1 MKRNSTMSLFAAM
14 LLLTGSGCILMT
26 GCQKDYDGQI
36 EILRNQIEN
45 GDVNVNNL
53 LEKVKLIEKQIE
65 TLQEVA
71 KEHAEFKESISK
83 LIKDLEATKNELE
96 GKIAELQKAM
106 EENDQNIKN
115 MIEQAVQEFDKKL
128 LELSK
133 EIDAEI
139 SAKYNELDGRIRKLE
154 EQYESLQEKQNA
166 TEKAIS
172 DLKEEIANLKESQ
185 LEEKQK
191 LENAL
196 KQLEELN
203 QKLTDNLERIDGKLE
218 ELDNA
223 AKENAQNL
231 EQLREDTKN
240 DILNLKNE
248 VDGKINEIDTQL
260 EGISDA
266 VSELQNTVQ
275 KLNTRYDELDK
286 RINKLIDDYDA
297 QIEKIWEAINNGGG
311 TTDPELS
318 KLVEQLQN
326 DLNDLQAKV
335 AELNAKYLSIESLY
349 GKLDERM
356 GNVEG
361 IVKDHTAR
369 ISALEKQLDALGVRV
384 TDLEKQ
390 IKQMEQI
397 YNDAIADIENR
408 LNSLENGSVPPAD
421 LSQIKQML
429 NELQAYVNKNTND
442 ILQLKGDQEKQAALL
457 SALESKMNAGFLAL
471 NNNYYALSG
480 RVDEIYK
487 RLEDALAELSDLGQ
501 LKADVLKNQ
510 KDILDLQT
518 KYDELNGKMDK
529 FVTITEVENMLA
541 DYYNKEQIDNMFAA
555 VYARLDNLP
564 NKDEMD
570 KLIEEA
576 TKEIKD
582 QLALM
587 QGEINELKNKCTE
600 LEAKVDR
607 LFNRIQSMVIIPQYS
622 SNEEV
627 ELRSRESNTYE
638 LNVNVKIN
646 PADVLNEVTAL
657 EGYFHIDSR
666 EAIPT
671 RGAGDAGPAFT
682 VEKVAVKDA
691 AEGIFTVTATCEL
704 TTVNPMTLPFAVAVE
719 FKNSNNNRSTDYKGV
734 RYVPA
739 DSEDQTTY
747 TFTSGTGETVY
758 TKADLGLS
766 NFTEADIYQH
776 DVLEKTMNQGSTVTQ
791 ITVDKPVFEKIV
803 GSSEENPNYKN
814 LPVSYSMGNIYDK
827 DGTARPELINY
838 IQVDAHNGTIS
849 MKASLTPGVTTDD
862 LTGYRVVI
870 GLQARENGI
879 NYGKP
884 AYMCV
889 ELVQKLPVITFK
901 TKRL

>member
-53 LEKVKLIEKQIE
+53 LEKIELIEKQII
-65 TLQEVA
+65 TLQEAA

-83 LIKDLEATKNELE
+83 LIKDLETTKNELE

-154 EQYESLQEKQNA
+154 EQYQSLQEKQNA

-191 LENAL
+191 L
-196 KQLEELN
+196 
-203 QKLTDNLERIDGKLE
+203 
-218 ELDNA
+218 
-223 AKENAQNL
+223 ENAQNL

-266 VSELQNTVQ
+266 VSELQDTVQ
-275 KLNTRYDELDK
+275 NLNTRYDELDK
-286 RINKLIDDYDA
+286 RINKLIGDYDA
-297 QIEKIWEAINNGGG
+297 QIEKIWDTINNGGG

-318 KLVEQLQN
+318 KLVAQLQK
-326 DLNDLQAKV
+326 DLNDLQTKV
-335 AELNAKYLSIESLY
+335 AELNEKYLSIESLY

-356 GNVEG
+356 GNVES

-390 IKQMEQI
+390 VEQMKQI
-397 YNDAIADIENR
+397 YDDAIADIENR

-429 NELQAYVNKNTND
+429 NELQAYVNKNIND
-442 ILQLKGDQEKQAALL
+442 ILQLKDNQAQQAGLL

-471 NNNYYALSG
+471 NNNYNALSG

-487 RLEDALAELSDLGQ
+487 RLEDALAALPDLGQ

-541 DYYNKEQIDNMFAA
+541 DYYNKEEINQLLAGIYEQLGN
-555 VYARLDNLP
+555 VP
-564 NKDEMD
+564 NRDEMN

-587 QGEINELKNKCTE
+587 QGEIDELKNKCTE
-600 LEAKVDR
+600 LEEKVDR

-627 ELRSRESNTYE
+627 ELKPREGNKYE

-704 TTVNPMTLPFAVAVE
+704 PTVDPVTHKMPFTVAVE
-719 FKNSNNNRSTDYKGV
+719 FENSNNNRSTSYKGV

-739 DSEDQTTY
+739 QSEDQTTY
-747 TFTSGTGETVY
+747 EFKSGTEVVR

-766 NFTEADIYQH
+766 LFAEEDIYKHAVLGEVKNVDTKVIQIVDKKSVFAT
-776 DVLEKTMNQGSTVTQ
+776 DVL
-791 ITVDKPVFEKIV
+791 
-803 GSSEENPNYKN
+803 GSSTANESNQNI
-814 LPVSYSMGNIYDK
+814 PVVYSMGNIYDEAGK
-827 DGTARPELINY
+827 PQPDLVNY
-838 IQVDAHNGTIS
+838 IKVDTNDGALS
-849 MKASLTPGVTTDD
+849 MGLALDPSHVTDD
-862 LTGYRVVI
+862 LTGYKVVI
-870 GLQARENGI
+870 GLQARKDGI
-879 NYGKP
+879 NYGEP
-884 AYMCV
+884 AYICV
-889 ELVQKLPVITFK
+889 ELQKK
-901 TKRL
+901 

>member
-53 LEKVKLIEKQIE
+53 LEKIELIEKQII
-65 TLQEVA
+65 TLQEAA

-83 LIKDLEATKNELE
+83 LIKDLETTKNELE

-154 EQYESLQEKQNA
+154 EQYQSLQEKQNA

-266 VSELQNTVQ
+266 VSKLQDTVRN
-275 KLNTRYDELDK
+275 LNTRYDELDK

-297 QIEKIWEAINNGGG
+297 QIEKIWDAIKDINNGGG

-326 DLNDLQAKV
+326 DLKDLQAKV
-335 AELNAKYLSIESLY
+335 AELNEKYLSIESLY

-369 ISALEKQLDALGVRV
+369 ISALQKQLDALGVRV

-390 IKQMEQI
+390 VEQMKQF
-397 YNDAIADIENR
+397 YDDAIADIENR

-442 ILQLKGDQEKQAALL
+442 ILELKDNQAQQAGLL

-471 NNNYYALSG
+471 NNNYNALSG
-480 RVDEIYK
+480 RVDDIYK
-487 RLEDALAELSDLGQ
+487 RLEDALAALPDLGQ

-529 FVTITEVENMLA
+529 FVTIKEVENMLA

-600 LEAKVDR
+600 LEEKVDR

-627 ELRSRESNTYE
+627 ELKPREGNKYE

-704 TTVNPMTLPFAVAVE
+704 PTVDPVTHKMPFTVAVE
-719 FKNSNNNRSTDYKGV
+719 FENSNNNRSTSYKGV

-739 DSEDQTTY
+739 QSEDQTTY
-747 TFTSGTGETVY
+747 EFKSGTEVVR

-766 NFTEADIYQH
+766 LFAEEDIYKH
-776 DVLEKTMNQGSTVTQ
+776 AVLGEVKN
-791 ITVDKPVFEKIV
+791 VDKNIIQIV
-803 GSSEENPNYKN
+803 DN
-814 LPVSYSMGNIYDK
+814 LPVFATEVLGSSTANESNQNIPVVYSLGIIYDEAGKPQPDLVNYIKVDTHDGALSMGLALD
-827 DGTARPELINY
+827 PSH
-838 IQVDAHNGTIS
+838 V
-849 MKASLTPGVTTDD
+849 TDD
-862 LTGYRVVI
+862 LTGYKVVI
-870 GLQARENGI
+870 GLQARKDGI
-879 NYGKP
+879 NYGEP
-884 AYMCV
+884 AYICV
-889 ELVQKLPVITFK
+889 ELQKK
-901 TKRL
+901 

>member
-172 DLKEEIANLKESQ
+172 NLKEEIANLKESQ

-471 NNNYYALSG
+471 NNNYNALSG

-889 ELVQKLPVITFK
+889 ELVQKTTGNNF
-901 TKRL
+901 

>member
-45 GDVNVNNL
+45 GDVNVDNL
-53 LEKVKLIEKQIE
+53 LEKIELIEKQIV
-65 TLQEVA
+65 TLQEAA

-83 LIKDLEATKNELE
+83 LIKDLETTKNELE

-154 EQYESLQEKQNA
+154 EQYQSLQEKQNA

-203 QKLTDNLERIDGKLE
+203 QKLTDNLERIDSKLE

-266 VSELQNTVQ
+266 VSELQDTVRN
-275 KLNTRYDELDK
+275 LNTRYDELDK
-286 RINKLIDDYDA
+286 RINKLIGDYDA
-297 QIEKIWEAINNGGG
+297 QIEKIWDTIKDINNGGD
-311 TTDPELS
+311 TTAPELP

-326 DLNDLQAKV
+326 DLKDLQAIVK
-335 AELNAKYLSIESLY
+335 ELNAKYLSIESLY
-349 GKLDERM
+349 GKLGERM
-356 GNVEG
+356 GNVES

-369 ISALEKQLDALGVRV
+369 ISALKEQLDALGVRV

-390 IKQMEQI
+390 VEQMKQI
-397 YNDAIADIENR
+397 YDDAIADIKKR

-421 LSQIKQML
+421 LSQIKQKL

-471 NNNYYALSG
+471 NNNYNALSG

-487 RLEDALAELSDLGQ
+487 RLEDALAELPDLGK

-510 KDILDLQT
+510 KDILDLQE
-518 KYDELNGKMDK
+518 KYNELNGKMDK
-529 FVTITEVENMLA
+529 FVTIEEVENMLA
-541 DYYNKEQIDNMFAA
+541 DYYNKKEIDEKFAMVYEQLNNI
-555 VYARLDNLP
+555 P

-600 LEAKVDR
+600 LEEKVDR

-627 ELRSRESNTYE
+627 ELKPREGNKYE

-704 TTVNPMTLPFAVAVE
+704 PTVDPVTHKMPFTVAVE
-719 FKNSNNNRSTDYKGV
+719 FENSNNNRSTSYKGV

-739 DSEDQTTY
+739 QSEDQTTY
-747 TFTSGTGETVY
+747 EFKSGTEVVR

-766 NFTEADIYQH
+766 AFAEEDIYKH
-776 DVLEKTMNQGSTVTQ
+776 AVLGEVKNVDTKVIQ
-791 ITVDKPVFEKIV
+791 IVD
-803 GSSEENPNYKN
+803 N
-814 LPVSYSMGNIYDK
+814 LPVFATEVLGSSTANESNQNIPVVYSLGIIYDEAGKPQPDLPNYIKVDMHNGALSMG
-827 DGTARPELINY
+827 
-838 IQVDAHNGTIS
+838 
-849 MKASLTPGVTTDD
+849 LTLDPSRVTDD
-862 LTGYRVVI
+862 LTGYKVVI
-870 GLQARENGI
+870 GLQARKDGI
-879 NYGKP
+879 NYGEP
-884 AYMCV
+884 AYICV
-889 ELVQKLPVITFK
+889 ELQKK
-901 TKRL
+901 

>member
-45 GDVNVNNL
+45 GDVNVDNL
-53 LEKVKLIEKQIE
+53 LEKIELIEKQIV
-65 TLQEVA
+65 TLQEAA

-83 LIKDLEATKNELE
+83 LIKDLETTKNELE

-115 MIEQAVQEFDKKL
+115 MIEQTVQEFDKKL

-154 EQYESLQEKQNA
+154 EQYQSLQEKQNA

-203 QKLTDNLERIDGKLE
+203 QKLTDNLERIDSKLE

-266 VSELQNTVQ
+266 VNKLQDTVQ
-275 KLNTRYDELDK
+275 NLNTRYDELDK

-297 QIEKIWEAINNGGG
+297 QIEKIWDAIKDINNGGG

-326 DLNDLQAKV
+326 DLKDLQAKV
-335 AELNAKYLSIESLY
+335 AELNEKYLSIESLY

-356 GNVEG
+356 GNVES

-390 IKQMEQI
+390 VKQMEQI

-442 ILQLKGDQEKQAALL
+442 ILQLKDNQAQQAVLL
-457 SALESKMNAGFLAL
+457 SELESKMNAGFLAL
-471 NNNYYALSG
+471 NNNYNALSG
-480 RVDEIYK
+480 RVDDIYK
-487 RLEDALAELSDLGQ
+487 RLEDALAALPDLGQ

-518 KYDELNGKMDK
+518 KYDELNGKIDK

-600 LEAKVDR
+600 LEEKVDR

-627 ELRSRESNTYE
+627 ELKPREGNKYE

-691 AEGIFTVTATCEL
+691 AEGIFTITATCEL
-704 TTVNPMTLPFAVAVE
+704 PTVDPVTHKMPFTVAVE
-719 FKNSNNNRSTDYKGV
+719 FENSNNNRSTSYKGV

-739 DSEDQTTY
+739 QSEDQTTY
-747 TFTSGTGETVY
+747 EFKSGTEVVR

-766 NFTEADIYQH
+766 LFAGEDIYKH
-776 DVLEKTMNQGSTVTQ
+776 AVLGEEKN
-791 ITVDKPVFEKIV
+791 VDKNIIQIV
-803 GSSEENPNYKN
+803 DN
-814 LPVSYSMGNIYDK
+814 LPVFATEVLGSSTANESNQNIPVVYSLGIIYDEAGKPQPDLVNYIKVDMHNGALSMGLALD
-827 DGTARPELINY
+827 PSH
-838 IQVDAHNGTIS
+838 V
-849 MKASLTPGVTTDD
+849 TDD
-862 LTGYRVVI
+862 LTGYKVVI
-870 GLQARENGI
+870 GLQARKDGI
-879 NYGKP
+879 NYGEP
-884 AYMCV
+884 AYICV
-889 ELVQKLPVITFK
+889 ELQKK
-901 TKRL
+901 

>member
-53 LEKVKLIEKQIE
+53 LEKIELIEKQII
-65 TLQEVA
+65 TLQEAA

-83 LIKDLEATKNELE
+83 LIKTKNELE

-154 EQYESLQEKQNA
+154 EQYQSLQEKQNA

-266 VSELQNTVQ
+266 VSKLQDTVQ
-275 KLNTRYDELDK
+275 NLNTRYDELDK

-297 QIEKIWEAINNGGG
+297 QIEKIWDAIKDINNGGG

-326 DLNDLQAKV
+326 DLKDLQAKV
-335 AELNAKYLSIESLY
+335 AELNEKYLSIESLY

-369 ISALEKQLDALGVRV
+369 ISALQKQLDALGVRV

-390 IKQMEQI
+390 VEQMKQF
-397 YNDAIADIENR
+397 YDDAIADIENR

-429 NELQAYVNKNTND
+429 NELQAYVNKNIND
-442 ILQLKGDQEKQAALL
+442 ILQLKDNQAQQAGLL

-471 NNNYYALSG
+471 NNNYNALSG
-480 RVDEIYK
+480 RVDDIYK
-487 RLEDALAELSDLGQ
+487 RLEDALAALPDLGQ

-518 KYDELNGKMDK
+518 KYDELNGKIDK

-600 LEAKVDR
+600 LEEKVDR

-627 ELRSRESNTYE
+627 ELKPREGNKYE

-704 TTVNPMTLPFAVAVE
+704 PTVDPVTHKMPFTVAVE
-719 FKNSNNNRSTDYKGV
+719 FENSNNNRSTSYKGV

-739 DSEDQTTY
+739 QSEDQTTY
-747 TFTSGTGETVY
+747 EFKSGTEVVR

-766 NFTEADIYQH
+766 LFAGEDIYKH
-776 DVLEKTMNQGSTVTQ
+776 AVLGEEKN
-791 ITVDKPVFEKIV
+791 VDKNIIQIV
-803 GSSEENPNYKN
+803 DN
-814 LPVSYSMGNIYDK
+814 LPVFATEVLGSSTANESNQNIPVVYSLGIIYDEAGKPQPDLVNYIKVDMHNGALSMGLALD
-827 DGTARPELINY
+827 PSH
-838 IQVDAHNGTIS
+838 V
-849 MKASLTPGVTTDD
+849 TDD
-862 LTGYRVVI
+862 LTGYKVVI
-870 GLQARENGI
+870 GLQARKDGI
-879 NYGKP
+879 NYGEP
-884 AYMCV
+884 AYICV
-889 ELVQKLPVITFK
+889 ELQKK
-901 TKRL
+901 

>member
-14 LLLTGSGCILMT
+14 MLLTGSGCILMT
-26 GCQKDYDGQI
+26 SCQKDYDGQI

-65 TLQEVA
+65 TLQEAA

-115 MIEQAVQEFDKKL
+115 MIEQTVQEFDKKL

-154 EQYESLQEKQNA
+154 EQYQSLQEKQNA

-260 EGISDA
+260 EGISNA
-266 VSELQNTVQ
+266 VSELQDTVQ

-297 QIEKIWEAINNGGG
+297 QIEKIWETINNGGG

-318 KLVEQLQN
+318 KLVAQLQK
-326 DLNDLQAKV
+326 DLNDLQTKV
-335 AELNAKYLSIESLY
+335 KELNNKYLSIESLY

-390 IKQMEQI
+390 IKLMEQI

-471 NNNYYALSG
+471 NNNYNALSG

-487 RLEDALAELSDLGQ
+487 RLEDALAELPDLGQ

-704 TTVNPMTLPFAVAVE
+704 TTVNPMALPFAVAVE

-747 TFTSGTGETVY
+747 TFTSGTGEAVH

-803 GSSEENPNYKN
+803 GSSKENTNYKN

-838 IQVDAHNGTIS
+838 IQVYAHNGTIS

-889 ELVQKLPVITFK
+889 ELVQKTTGNNI
-901 TKRL
+901 

>member
-65 TLQEVA
+65 TLQEAA

-83 LIKDLEATKNELE
+83 LIKDLETTKNELE

-115 MIEQAVQEFDKKL
+115 MIEQTVQEFDKKL

-154 EQYESLQEKQNA
+154 EQYQSLQEKQNA

-266 VSELQNTVQ
+266 VSKLQDTVRN
-275 KLNTRYDELDK
+275 LNTRYDELDK

-297 QIEKIWEAINNGGG
+297 QIEKIWDAIKDINNGGG

-326 DLNDLQAKV
+326 DLKDLQAKV
-335 AELNAKYLSIESLY
+335 AELNEKYLSIESLY

-369 ISALEKQLDALGVRV
+369 ISALQKQLDALGVRV

-390 IKQMEQI
+390 VEQMKQF
-397 YNDAIADIENR
+397 YDDAIADIENR

-429 NELQAYVNKNTND
+429 NELQAYVNKNIND
-442 ILQLKGDQEKQAALL
+442 ILQLKDNQAQQAGLL
-457 SALESKMNAGFLAL
+457 SALESKMDAGFLAL
-471 NNNYYALSG
+471 NNNYNALSG
-480 RVDEIYK
+480 RVDEIYN
-487 RLEDALAELSDLGQ
+487 RLEDALAALPDLGQ

-529 FVTITEVENMLA
+529 FVTIKEVENMLA

-600 LEAKVDR
+600 LEEKVDR

-627 ELRSRESNTYE
+627 ELKPREGNKYE

-704 TTVNPMTLPFAVAVE
+704 PTVDPVTHKMPFTVAVE
-719 FKNSNNNRSTDYKGV
+719 FENSNNNRSTSYKGV

-739 DSEDQTTY
+739 QSEDQTTY
-747 TFTSGTGETVY
+747 EFKSGTEVVR

-766 NFTEADIYQH
+766 LFAEEDIYKHAVLGEVKNVDTKVIQIVDKKSVFAT
-776 DVLEKTMNQGSTVTQ
+776 DVL
-791 ITVDKPVFEKIV
+791 
-803 GSSEENPNYKN
+803 GSSTANESNQNI
-814 LPVSYSMGNIYDK
+814 PVVYSMGNIYDEAGK
-827 DGTARPELINY
+827 PQPDLVNY
-838 IQVDAHNGTIS
+838 IKVDTNDGALS
-849 MKASLTPGVTTDD
+849 MGLALDPSHVTDD
-862 LTGYRVVI
+862 LTGYKVVI
-870 GLQARENGI
+870 GLQARKDGI
-879 NYGKP
+879 NYGEP
-884 AYMCV
+884 AYICV
-889 ELVQKLPVITFK
+889 ELQKK
-901 TKRL
+901 

>member
-65 TLQEVA
+65 TLQEAA

-115 MIEQAVQEFDKKL
+115 MIEQTVQEFDKKL

-154 EQYESLQEKQNA
+154 EQYQSLQEKQNA

-266 VSELQNTVQ
+266 VSELQDTVQ

-318 KLVEQLQN
+318 KLVAQLQK
-326 DLNDLQAKV
+326 DLNDLQTKV
-335 AELNAKYLSIESLY
+335 KELNNKYLSIESLY

-356 GNVEG
+356 GNVES

-390 IKQMEQI
+390 VEQMKLIYDTTIKNI
-397 YNDAIADIENR
+397 LKR
-408 LNSLENGSVPPAD
+408 LSSLEHGSVPPAD

-442 ILQLKGDQEKQAALL
+442 ILQLKDNQAQQAVLL
-457 SALESKMNAGFLAL
+457 SELESKMNAGFLAL
-471 NNNYYALSG
+471 NNNYNALSG

-487 RLEDALAELSDLGQ
+487 RLEEVLAALPDLGQ

-510 KDILDLQT
+510 KDILDLQE
-518 KYDELNGKMDK
+518 KYNELNGKMDK
-529 FVTITEVENMLA
+529 FVTIEEVENMLA
-541 DYYNKEQIDNMFAA
+541 DYYNKKEIDEKFAMVYEQLNNI
-555 VYARLDNLP
+555 P

-600 LEAKVDR
+600 LEEKVDR

-627 ELRSRESNTYE
+627 ELKPREGNKYE

-704 TTVNPMTLPFAVAVE
+704 PTVDPVTHKMPFTVAVE
-719 FKNSNNNRSTDYKGV
+719 FENSNNNRSTSYKGV

-739 DSEDQTTY
+739 QSEDQTTY
-747 TFTSGTGETVY
+747 EFKSGTEVVR

-766 NFTEADIYQH
+766 AFAEEDIYKH
-776 DVLEKTMNQGSTVTQ
+776 AVLGEVKNVDTKVIQ
-791 ITVDKPVFEKIV
+791 IVD
-803 GSSEENPNYKN
+803 N
-814 LPVSYSMGNIYDK
+814 LPVFATEVLGSSTANESNQNIPVVYSLGIIYDEAGKPQPDLANYIKVDMHNGALSMG
-827 DGTARPELINY
+827 
-838 IQVDAHNGTIS
+838 
-849 MKASLTPGVTTDD
+849 LTLDPSRVTDD
-862 LTGYRVVI
+862 LTGYKVVI
-870 GLQARENGI
+870 GLQARKDGI
-879 NYGKP
+879 NYGEP
-884 AYMCV
+884 AYICV
-889 ELVQKLPVITFK
+889 ELQKK
-901 TKRL
+901 

>member
-65 TLQEVA
+65 TLQEAA

-203 QKLTDNLERIDGKLE
+203 QKLTDNLERIDSKLE

-266 VSELQNTVQ
+266 VSELQDTVQ
-275 KLNTRYDELDK
+275 MLNTRYDKLDK
-286 RINKLIDDYDA
+286 RIYELIDHYDA
-297 QIEKIWEAINNGGG
+297 QIEKIREEIKNGGG
-311 TTDPELS
+311 TTGPV
-318 KLVEQLQN
+318 VEQLQN
-326 DLNDLQAKV
+326 DLKDLQAQV

-369 ISALEKQLDALGVRV
+369 ISALKEQLDALGVRV

-390 IKQMEQI
+390 VKRMEQF
-397 YNDAIADIENR
+397 YNDAIADIKNR

-442 ILQLKGDQEKQAALL
+442 ILQLKDNQAQQAALL
-457 SALESKMNAGFLAL
+457 SELESKMNAGFLAL
-471 NNNYYALSG
+471 NNNYNALSG

-487 RLEDALAELSDLGQ
+487 RLEDALAELTDLGQ

-541 DYYNKEQIDNMFAA
+541 DYYNKEEINQLLAGIYEQLNN
-555 VYARLDNLP
+555 VP
-564 NKDEMD
+564 NKDEMN

-600 LEAKVDR
+600 LEEKVDR

-627 ELRSRESNTYE
+627 ELKPREGNKYE

-704 TTVNPMTLPFAVAVE
+704 TTVDPVTHKMPFTVAVE
-719 FKNSNNNRSTDYKGV
+719 FENSNNNRSTSYKGV

-739 DSEDQTTY
+739 QSEDQTTY
-747 TFTSGTGETVY
+747 EFKSGTEVVR

-766 NFTEADIYQH
+766 AFAEEDIYKH
-776 DVLEKTMNQGSTVTQ
+776 AVLGEVNNVDTKVIQ
-791 ITVDKPVFEKIV
+791 IVD
-803 GSSEENPNYKN
+803 N
-814 LPVSYSMGNIYDK
+814 LPVFAAEVLGSSTANESNQNIPVVYSLGIIYDEAGKPQPDLANYIKVDMHNGALSMG
-827 DGTARPELINY
+827 
-838 IQVDAHNGTIS
+838 
-849 MKASLTPGVTTDD
+849 LTLDPSRVTDD
-862 LTGYRVVI
+862 LTGYKVVI
-870 GLQARENGI
+870 GLQARKDGI
-879 NYGKP
+879 NYGEP
-884 AYMCV
+884 AYICV
-889 ELVQKLPVITFK
+889 ELQKK
-901 TKRL
+901 

>member
-266 VSELQNTVQ
+266 VSELQDTVQ

-471 NNNYYALSG
+471 NNNYNALSG

-487 RLEDALAELSDLGQ
+487 RLEDALAELSDLRQ

-889 ELVQKLPVITFK
+889 ELVQKTTGNNF
-901 TKRL
+901 

>member
-1 MKRNSTMSLFAAM
+1 MSLFAAM

-53 LEKVKLIEKQIE
+53 LEKIELIEKQII
-65 TLQEVA
+65 TLQEAA

-83 LIKDLEATKNELE
+83 LIKDLETTKNELE

-154 EQYESLQEKQNA
+154 EQYQSLQEKQNA

-266 VSELQNTVQ
+266 VSKLQDTVRN
-275 KLNTRYDELDK
+275 LNTRYDELDK

-297 QIEKIWEAINNGGG
+297 QIEKIWDAIKDINNGGG

-326 DLNDLQAKV
+326 DLKDLQAKV
-335 AELNAKYLSIESLY
+335 AELNEKYLSIESLY

-369 ISALEKQLDALGVRV
+369 ISALQKQLDALGVRV

-390 IKQMEQI
+390 VEQMKQF
-397 YNDAIADIENR
+397 YDDAIADIENR

-442 ILQLKGDQEKQAALL
+442 ILELKDNQAQQAGLL

-471 NNNYYALSG
+471 NNNYNALSG
-480 RVDEIYK
+480 RVDDIYK
-487 RLEDALAELSDLGQ
+487 RLEDALAALPDLGQ

-529 FVTITEVENMLA
+529 FVTIKEVENMLA

-600 LEAKVDR
+600 LEEKVDR

-627 ELRSRESNTYE
+627 ELKPREGNKYE

-704 TTVNPMTLPFAVAVE
+704 PTVDPVTHKMPFTVAVE
-719 FKNSNNNRSTDYKGV
+719 FENSNNNRSTSYKGV

-739 DSEDQTTY
+739 QSEDQTTY
-747 TFTSGTGETVY
+747 EFKSGTEVVR

-766 NFTEADIYQH
+766 LFAEEDIYKH
-776 DVLEKTMNQGSTVTQ
+776 AVLGEVKN
-791 ITVDKPVFEKIV
+791 VDKNIIQIV
-803 GSSEENPNYKN
+803 DN
-814 LPVSYSMGNIYDK
+814 LPVFATEVLGSSTANESNQNIPVVYSLGIIYDEAGKPQPDLVNYIKVDTHDGALSMGLALD
-827 DGTARPELINY
+827 PSH
-838 IQVDAHNGTIS
+838 V
-849 MKASLTPGVTTDD
+849 TDD
-862 LTGYRVVI
+862 LTGYKVVI
-870 GLQARENGI
+870 GLQARKDGI
-879 NYGKP
+879 NYGEP
-884 AYMCV
+884 AYICV
-889 ELVQKLPVITFK
+889 ELQKK
-901 TKRL
+901 

>member
-53 LEKVKLIEKQIE
+53 LEKIELIEKQII
-65 TLQEVA
+65 TLQEAA

-83 LIKDLEATKNELE
+83 LIKDLETTKNELE

-154 EQYESLQEKQNA
+154 EQYQSLQEKQNA

-260 EGISDA
+260 EGISVA
-266 VSELQNTVQ
+266 VSKLQETVLS
-275 KLNTRYDELDK
+275 LNTRYDKLDK

-318 KLVEQLQN
+318 KLVKQLQE
-326 DLNDLQAKV
+326 DLNDLQTKV
-335 AELNAKYLSIESLY
+335 AELNDKYLSIESLY

-356 GNVEG
+356 GNVES

-369 ISALEKQLDALGVRV
+369 INALEKQLDALGVRV

-390 IKQMEQI
+390 VEQMKQF
-397 YNDAIADIENR
+397 YDDAIADIENR

-442 ILQLKGDQEKQAALL
+442 ILELKDNQAQQAGLL

-471 NNNYYALSG
+471 NNNYNALSG
-480 RVDEIYK
+480 RVDDIYK
-487 RLEDALAELSDLGQ
+487 RLEDALAALPDLGQ

-529 FVTITEVENMLA
+529 FVTIKEVENMLA

-600 LEAKVDR
+600 LEEKVDR

-627 ELRSRESNTYE
+627 ELKPREGNKYE

-704 TTVNPMTLPFAVAVE
+704 PTVDPVTHKMPFTVAVE
-719 FKNSNNNRSTDYKGV
+719 FENSNNNRSTSYKGV

-739 DSEDQTTY
+739 QSEDQTTY
-747 TFTSGTGETVY
+747 EFKSGTEVVR

-766 NFTEADIYQH
+766 LFAEEDIYKH
-776 DVLEKTMNQGSTVTQ
+776 AVLGEVKNVDTKVIQ
-791 ITVDKPVFEKIV
+791 IVDKKSVFATEV
-803 GSSEENPNYKN
+803 LGSSTANESNQNI
-814 LPVSYSMGNIYDK
+814 PVVYSMGNIYDEAGK
-827 DGTARPELINY
+827 PQPDLVNY
-838 IQVDAHNGTIS
+838 IKVDTHDGALS
-849 MKASLTPGVTTDD
+849 MGLALDPSHVTDN
-862 LTGYRVVI
+862 LTGYKVVI
-870 GLQARENGI
+870 GLQARKDGI
-879 NYGKP
+879 NYGEP
-884 AYMCV
+884 AYICV
-889 ELVQKLPVITFK
+889 ELQKK
-901 TKRL
+901 

>member
-266 VSELQNTVQ
+266 VSELQDTVQ

-471 NNNYYALSG
+471 NNNYNALSG

-487 RLEDALAELSDLGQ
+487 RLKDALAELSDLGQ

-889 ELVQKLPVITFK
+889 ELVQKTTGNNF
-901 TKRL
+901 

>member
-14 LLLTGSGCILMT
+14 MLLTGSGCILMT
-26 GCQKDYDGQI
+26 SCQKDYDGQI

-65 TLQEVA
+65 TLQEAA

-154 EQYESLQEKQNA
+154 EQYQSLQEKQNA

-185 LEEKQK
+185 LDEKQK

-203 QKLTDNLERIDGKLE
+203 QKLTDNLERIDSKLE

-260 EGISDA
+260 KGISSA
-266 VSELQNTVQ
+266 VSELQDTVV
-275 KLNTRYDELDK
+275 KLNNRYDDLNKHIKELEM
-286 RINKLIDDYDA
+286 RYDA
-297 QIEKIWEAINNGGG
+297 QIKKIWEDINNGGG
-311 TTDPELS
+311 TTAPELS
-318 KLVEQLQN
+318 KVVEQLQN
-326 DLNDLQAKV
+326 DLKDLQAQV

-349 GKLDERM
+349 GELDERM
-356 GNVEG
+356 GNVDS

-390 IKQMEQI
+390 VKQMEQI
-397 YNDAIADIENR
+397 YNDAIANIENR

-442 ILQLKGDQEKQAALL
+442 ILQLKDNQAQQAALL
-457 SALESKMNAGFLAL
+457 SELESKMNAGFLAL
-471 NNNYYALSG
+471 NNNYNALSG

-487 RLEDALAELSDLGQ
+487 RLEDALAALPDLGQ

-510 KDILDLQT
+510 KDIFDLQK

-747 TFTSGTGETVY
+747 TFTSGTGETVH

-889 ELVQKLPVITFK
+889 ELVQKTTGNNI
-901 TKRL
+901 

>member
-471 NNNYYALSG
+471 NNNYNALSG

-719 FKNSNNNRSTDYKGV
+719 FKDSNNNRSTDYKGV

-889 ELVQKLPVITFK
+889 ELVQKTTGNNF
-901 TKRL
+901 

>member
-65 TLQEVA
+65 TLQEAA

-203 QKLTDNLERIDGKLE
+203 QKLTDNLERIDSKLE

-266 VSELQNTVQ
+266 VSELQDTVQ

-326 DLNDLQAKV
+326 DLKDLQAKV

-390 IKQMEQI
+390 VKQMEQI

-442 ILQLKGDQEKQAALL
+442 ILQLKDNQAQQAALL
-457 SALESKMNAGFLAL
+457 SELESKMNAGFLAL
-471 NNNYYALSG
+471 NNNYNALSG

-487 RLEDALAELSDLGQ
+487 RLEDALAELTDLGQ

-747 TFTSGTGETVY
+747 TFTSGTGETVH
-758 TKADLGLS
+758 TKVDLGLS

-791 ITVDKPVFEKIV
+791 ITVYKPVFEKIV

-889 ELVQKLPVITFK
+889 ELVQKTTGNNI
-901 TKRL
+901 

>member
-14 LLLTGSGCILMT
+14 MLLTGSGCILMT
-26 GCQKDYDGQI
+26 SCQKDYDGQI

-65 TLQEVA
+65 TLQEAA

-248 VDGKINEIDTQL
+248 VDGKINEIDAQL

-266 VSELQNTVQ
+266 VSKLQETVLS
-275 KLNTRYDELDK
+275 LNTRYDELDK

-297 QIEKIWEAINNGGG
+297 QIDEIWEAIKNINNGGG

-318 KLVEQLQN
+318 KLVEQLQK
-326 DLNDLQAKV
+326 DLKDLQAKV

-390 IKQMEQI
+390 VKQMEQI

-471 NNNYYALSG
+471 NNNYNALSG

-487 RLEDALAELSDLGQ
+487 RLEDALAELPDLRQ

-747 TFTSGTGETVY
+747 TFTSGTGETVH

-889 ELVQKLPVITFK
+889 ELVQKTTGNNF
-901 TKRL
+901 

>member
-471 NNNYYALSG
+471 NNNYNALSG

-627 ELRSRESNTYE
+627 ELRSRESNT
-638 LNVNVKIN
+638 
-646 PADVLNEVTAL
+646 
-657 EGYFHIDSR
+657 S
-666 EAIPT
+666 
-671 RGAGDAGPAFT
+671 
-682 VEKVAVKDA
+682 
-691 AEGIFTVTATCEL
+691 
-704 TTVNPMTLPFAVAVE
+704 
-719 FKNSNNNRSTDYKGV
+719 
-734 RYVPA
+734 
-739 DSEDQTTY
+739 
-747 TFTSGTGETVY
+747 
-758 TKADLGLS
+758 
-766 NFTEADIYQH
+766 
-776 DVLEKTMNQGSTVTQ
+776 
-791 ITVDKPVFEKIV
+791 
-803 GSSEENPNYKN
+803 
-814 LPVSYSMGNIYDK
+814 
-827 DGTARPELINY
+827 
-838 IQVDAHNGTIS
+838 
-849 MKASLTPGVTTDD
+849 
-862 LTGYRVVI
+862 
-870 GLQARENGI
+870 
-879 NYGKP
+879 
-884 AYMCV
+884 
-889 ELVQKLPVITFK
+889 
-901 TKRL
+901 